1 MIDNMDQIKE
11 LVAEAIGSDVYEVY
25 PQKKTKVPFAI
36 VVQTSNNALLTDRF
50 GEDIVA
56 RMDYSVQ
63 IFAKNNTELR
73 RMEEAIVRAG
83 TPIRF
88 RRMGKTPGWSDQTHG
103 PTRILF
109 FEMVL
114 DKRNT
119 PHIIG

>member
-36 VVQTSNNALLTDRF
+36 VVQTSNNALLTDRY

-73 RMEEAIVRAG
+73 RM
-83 TPIRF
+83 
-88 RRMGKTPGWSDQTHG
+88 GKTPGWSDQTYG